1 MKLKGFVKHQAPA
14 ILMPYLR
21 QAISAGTALS
31 RFGQLLIPPINV
43 VAVLEDMEKAETQQ
57 QEIEQP

>member
-1 MKLKGFVKHQAPA
+1 
-14 ILMPYLR
+14 MPYLR